1 MISSLFAGFEAGVKN
16 PMEEVKICG
25 VNASRLGLLVFLFV
39 VLAAA
44 GKKAYYKKWPSK
56 GAS

>member
-1 MISSLFAGFEAGVKN
+1 
-16 PMEEVKICG
+16 MEEVKICG